1 MREAFTKA
9 IFTSSPYVLALS
21 LARGRLWSPPA
32 LSRSPF
38 LSSRQQQQRE
48 GPPFPHSLP
57 HPFFRALCISGTHAN
72 SHSNKK
78 QSIILAGKF

>member
-1 MREAFTKA
+1 MREAFTEA
-9 IFTSSPYVLALS
+9 VFTSSPYALALS
-21 LARGRLWSPPA
+21 LARDRLRSPPA
-32 LSRSPF
+32 LSRSTF

-57 HPFFRALCISGTHAN
+57 HPFFCALHISGIHAN

-78 QSIILAGKF
+78 QSVLLAGKF